1 MKKLTISP
9 LTRIEGHASVTVQLD
24 DKGEVSNAHF
34 HATELRGFE
43 KFLEGAAVE
52 EAPRITPRICGIC
65 PTVHH
70 LAAAKAVDEVFGA
83 TIPDA
88 AFKLRELLSM
98 GQLISSHATHFFFLG
113 MPDFLL
119 DGSTPATRNFTGL
132 AKSNESMVKMA
143 IEARKIGQRI
153 TEESGGKPI
162 HPVSAVPGGMS
173 FALAES
179 KRAEMEAYAKRSVEI
194 GKIAWTLVNGEI
206 DKRIDMV
213 KKLGAVQTDFM
224 GMTSG
229 GKFETYDGPIRVN
242 AADGNRLIEFQPKDY
257 GAHIDEYAEP
267 YSYMKFT
274 KLKSGS
280 GFYRVGP
287 LARVN
292 VVDKMGHPESDRM
305 LAEFR
310 AKFGKAPQQPLMYH
324 LARVIEL
331 TAASERALS
340 LLQDKAV
347 TDKNIRNPVTGV
359 KNTRGVGIVE
369 ATRGTLIH
377 DYTVNDKGF
386 IVSSNLIVAT
396 GHNNRA
402 IDRGVFEAAKMH
414 IHGENVD
421 EATLNRIEM
430 VVRAYDPCVSCATH
444 AIGRMPIILNI
455 YNSEGKVIREVK
467 RCLSGY

>member
-1 MKKLTISP
+1 MKKLTIHP
-9 LTRIEGHASVTVQLD
+9 ITRIEGHASVTVQLD
-24 DKGEVSNAHF
+24 DRGEVASANF

-70 LAAAKAVDEVFGA
+70 LAAAKAVDEIFGA
-83 TIPDA
+83 TIPESA
-88 AFKLRELLSM
+88 YRLRELLIA
-98 GQLISSHATHFFFLG
+98 GQMISSHATHFFFLG
-113 MPDFLL
+113 MPDYLME
-119 DGSTPATRNFTGL
+119 GAGPAGRNFIGL
-132 AKSNESMVKMA
+132 AGKNVELVKTA

-153 TEESGGKPI
+153 TEETGGKPI
-162 HPVSAVPGGMS
+162 HAVSAVPGGMS
-173 FALAES
+173 FSLTEQ
-179 KRAEMEAYAKRSVEI
+179 KRAELEGFAKRSVEI
-194 GKIAWTLVNGEI
+194 AAAAWQIVNAEF
-206 DKRIDMV
+206 DRRREMIDMMGV
-213 KKLGAVQTDFM
+213 VQTDFM
-224 GMTSG
+224 GMHSG
-229 GKFETYDGPIRVN
+229 GRFETYSGPIKVVTGDAKPLVEFKPEEYTN
-242 AADGNRLIEFQPKDY
+242 NIE
-257 GAHIDEYAEP
+257 EYAEP

-292 VVDKMGHPESDRM
+292 VVDSMGYPGADAM

-310 AKFGKAPQQPLMYH
+310 AKYGRAPQQPLLYH
-324 LARVIEL
+324 LARVIEYM
-331 TAASERALS
+331 ASSERALAI
-340 LLQDKAV
+340 LQDKIV
-347 TDKNIRNPVTGV
+347 CEKNVRNAVTGV

-386 IVSSNLIVAT
+386 ITSANLIVAT

-402 IDRGVFEAAKMH
+402 IDRGVFEAAKKL
-414 IHGENVD
+414 IHGDNVD
-421 EATLNRIEM
+421 ESTLNRIEM

-444 AIGRMPIILNI
+444 SVAGKMPIIMSI
-455 YNSEGKVIREVK
+455 FDSEGNVLREVK
-467 RCLSGY
+467 RC

>member
-1 MKKLTISP
+1 MKKLTIHP
-9 LTRIEGHASVTVQLD
+9 ITRIEGHASVTVQLD
-24 DKGEVSNAHF
+24 DKGEVSAANF

-83 TIPDA
+83 SIPEA
-88 AFKLRELLSM
+88 AYRMRELLSM
-98 GQLISSHATHFFFLG
+98 GQLISSHATHFFLLG
-113 MPDFLL
+113 MPDYLL
-119 DGSTPATRNFTGL
+119 SGASQATRNFTGL
-132 AKSNESMVKMA
+132 AKTNESLVRTA

-173 FALAES
+173 FSLTEP
-179 KRAEMEAYAKRSVEI
+179 KRAELEAYAKRAVEI
-194 GKIAWTLVNGEI
+194 GKSTWSLAFGEFEKLADLVNT
-206 DKRIDMV
+206 
-213 KKLGAVQTDFM
+213 LGVVQTDFI
-224 GMTSG
+224 GITANG
-229 GKFETYDGPIRVN
+229 RWETYDGAVRMVDAN
-242 AADGNRLIEFQPKDY
+242 AGKLGDFQSKDY
-257 GAHIDEYAEP
+257 TSHIEEYAEP

-274 KLKSGS
+274 RLKSGS

-292 VVDKMGHPESDRM
+292 IVDSMGYPEADRM

-310 AKFGKAPQQPLMYH
+310 ARYGRAPQQPVLYH
-324 LARVIEL
+324 LARVIEY
-331 TAASERALS
+331 TAAAERALAI
-340 LLQDKAV
+340 LQDKAV
-347 TDKNIRNPVTGV
+347 TDKNVRNPVTGV
-359 KNTRGVGIVE
+359 KNLRGVGIVE

-386 IVSSNLIVAT
+386 ITSANLIVAT

-402 IDRGVFEAAKMH
+402 IDRGVFEAAKKY
-414 IHGENVD
+414 IHGDNAD
-421 EATLNRIEM
+421 EATLNKIEM

-444 AIGRMPIILNI
+444 AIGRMPIILSLFD
-455 YNSEGKVIREVK
+455 SEGKIIKEVK
-467 RCLSGY
+467 RC